1 MNPEATPTASAPI
14 EAESTAPAESSEVRR
29 LSAAALDVESRLGLE
44 PAPRTAYRSGP
55 WLVAAALLTAGLFGV
70 LAILPS
76 SRVVEMFT
84 QRGPVPYVVMLLSFW
99 AALCLLVKLQK
110 IGVQRR
116 ALAVRDLVPREPDF
130 VLSPGTAGWVL
141 DRLSARCVDP
151 HRFLLFDRISFALSN
166 LKNMGRVGDVDDAL
180 HARADAD
187 ADAAE
192 SSYTLLRGLVW
203 AIPVLGFI
211 GTVQGLSVSLGAFGG
226 VIQESADFEAL
237 KPALRDVTGGLA
249 TAFDTTLLALV
260 AALIVQMLLTLTRK
274 REEELLDACQAY
286 CLTHLVGKLRLSP
299 FEAERR
305 A

>member
-1 MNPEATPTASAPI
+1 MTSDASTPTTPLGSETSTDSAG
-14 EAESTAPAESSEVRR
+14 EQRR
-29 LSAAALDVESRLGLE
+29 LSAAALDLESRLGLE
-44 PAPRTAYRSGP
+44 PAGRTAYRSGA
-55 WLVAAALLTAGLFGV
+55 WLIGAAILTVAFFAVLALL
-70 LAILPS
+70 PE
-76 SRVVEMFT
+76 SRFVEMFT
-84 QRGPVPYVVMLLSFW
+84 QRGAVPYVVMLLSFW

-110 IGVQRR
+110 IGVQRK
-116 ALAVRDLVPREPDF
+116 ALEVRDVVPREPDF
-130 VLSPGTAGWVL
+130 VLSPGTAGRVL

-151 HRFLLFDRISFALSN
+151 RRFMLFDRISFALSN

-237 KPALRDVTGGLA
+237 KPALREVTGGLA

-260 AALIVQMLLTLTRK
+260 AALIVQMLLTVTRK

-286 CLTHLVGKLRLSP
+286 CLTHVVGKLRLSP
-299 FEAERR
+299 FEAERH

>member
-1 MNPEATPTASAPI
+1 MNTDSSSSQPVTALTTDP
-14 EAESTAPAESSEVRR
+14 PAASSEVPR
-29 LSAAALDVESRLGLE
+29 LSAAALDIESRLGLE
-44 PAPRTAYRSGP
+44 PAGRTAYRSGA
-55 WLVAAALLTAGLFGV
+55 WLLVAAVLTAVFFGALAVLPESRGVALFT
-70 LAILPS
+70 
-76 SRVVEMFT
+76 E
-84 QRGPVPYVVMLLSFW
+84 RGAVPYVVMVLSFW

-110 IGVQRR
+110 VGVQRR
-116 ALAVRDLVPREPDF
+116 ALSVKDVVPREPDF
-130 VLSPGTAGWVL
+130 VLSPGTAGRVL
-141 DRLSARCVDP
+141 ERLSARCVDP
-151 HRFLLFDRISFALSN
+151 QRFMLFDRMSFALSN

-237 KPALRDVTGGLA
+237 KPALREVTSGLA

-260 AALIVQMLLTLTRK
+260 AALIVQMLLTVTRK

-286 CLTHLVGKLRLSP
+286 CLTHVVGKLRLSP
-299 FEAERR
+299 FDAERR

>member
-1 MNPEATPTASAPI
+1 MNPDPAQLEPASATPP
-14 EAESTAPAESSEVRR
+14 PAR
-29 LSAAALDVESRLGLE
+29 LSAADLDLESRLGLE
-44 PAPRTAYRSGP
+44 PAARTSYRSGA
-55 WLVAAALLTAGLFGV
+55 WLIAATGLTAAFFGV
-70 LAILPS
+70 LALLPET
-76 SRVVEMFT
+76 RFVALFT
-84 QRGPVPYVVMLLSFW
+84 QRGAVPYVVVLLSLW
-99 AALCLLVKLQK
+99 AVLCLLIKSQK
-110 IGVQRR
+110 IRVQRR
-116 ALAVRDLVPREPDF
+116 ALAVTDVVPAEPDF
-130 VLSPGTAGWVL
+130 VLSPGTAGRVL
-141 DRLSARCVDP
+141 DRLSRRCADP
-151 HRFLLFDRISFALSN
+151 RRFMVFDRLAFALSN

-260 AALIVQMLLTLTRK
+260 AALIVQMLMTVTRK

-286 CLTHLVGKLRLSP
+286 CLKHIVGKLRLSP
-299 FEAERR
+299 FDAERT